1 MANLKQRIERI
12 EAKIK
17 PPGDMPEMTVAGI
30 VYWMETRKQLNGGI
44 LSPADEAKGNEAF
57 RQLWAKARR

>member
-12 EAKIK
+12 EARIK
-17 PPGDMPEMTVAGI
+17 PPDDMPEMTVAGI

-57 RQLWAKARR
+57 RRLWAKARR